1 MYIQE
6 IHDNK
11 EKIEI
16 STKILKL
23 LPNWFGIPESTQE
36 YIDESSKLPFFA
48 AINESNPL
56 GFISIKENNKYT
68 AEIYVMGVLPDF
80 HKQGIGKALFNRILQ
95 WAKERGYEYLQV
107 KTLDESHPDMYYSIT
122 RKFYL
127 SIGFRPLECFPVL
140 WGVENPCL
148 IMIRRID

>member
-1 MYIQE
+1 MDKSWYNDDGE
-6 IHDNK
+6 YWVLTVFVD
-11 EKIEI
+11 I
-16 STKILKL
+16 SH
-23 LPNWFGIPESTQE
+23 
-36 YIDESSKLPFFA
+36 
-48 AINESNPL
+48 
-56 GFISIKENNKYT
+56 
-68 AEIYVMGVLPDF
+68 

-140 WGVENPCL
+140 WGEANPCL
-148 IMIRRID
+148 IMIRRIE